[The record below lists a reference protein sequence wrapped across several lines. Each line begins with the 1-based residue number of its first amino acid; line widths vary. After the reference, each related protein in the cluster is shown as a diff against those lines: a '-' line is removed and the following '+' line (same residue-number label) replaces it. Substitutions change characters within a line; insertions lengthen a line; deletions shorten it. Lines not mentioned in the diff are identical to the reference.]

1 MNTMTIRSMAIF
13 ATLGLAACSSAPT
26 HYYTLVPTAP
36 NSNAQANLPA
46 PAFQFEMQSVL
57 IPVQVDQP
65 QVVVRKGGGALA
77 ILETERWSA
86 PLADEFHDSLA
97 NQMELKLGTRD
108 LAGLPKTSGLPILSL
123 QTDVRRFDSLPGQ
136 YALIDVVWSI
146 SLRGDGE
153 KRRSLT
159 CSSVIRQPAGPQVH
173 DLVVAHQQAI
183 GQLASVIAGTA
194 RSWSKQ
200 RGTGCP

>member
-1 MNTMTIRSMAIF
+1 MNTMTLRSLAIF
-13 ATLGLAACSSAPT
+13 ATVGLAACSSAPT
-26 HYYTLVPTAP
+26 HYYTLVPTATDSTART
-36 NSNAQANLPA
+36 NIAA
-46 PAFQFEMQSVL
+46 PAFQFEMQPVR

-65 QVVVRKGGGALA
+65 QVVVRQGSGALA
-77 ILETERWSA
+77 ILETSRWSA
-86 PLADEFHDSLA
+86 PLADEFHDALA
-97 NQMELKLGTRD
+97 DQMELKLGVRE
-108 LAGLPKTSGLPILSL
+108 LAGLPKNPGLPTLSL

-159 CSSVIRQPAGPQVH
+159 CSSVVRQPAGPQVQ
-173 DLVVAHQQAI
+173 DLVSAHQQAI
-183 GQLASVIAGTA
+183 GQLASIIAGAA

-200 RGTGCP
+200 QGTGCP